1 VHYLKL
7 LIHAISCSAS
17 LPTKSLDVLLE
28 RCILKALFG
37 GKATTIMDPPSLLF
51 VNENLQSRHREPR
64 SKSSIQRHVQRYHAD
79 KSRRQKNAALKGKL
93 QKTQELLGWLER
105 DRPESLSLVVEQDE
119 CQKLCGKPKAHE
131 NKATNHESRVVL
143 NGSKSPSLLPSN
155 PLVGTKYTTSLP
167 GQYFG
172 SFAFTNVEYDE
183 MVHRS
188 IQYFTS
194 DWKPFAC
201 KCDVD
206 TPLFKW
212 PGKIDSAH
220 CSEHILSMN
229 EIVRRCLH
237 DKMHMYSLIAT
248 CARRIR
254 SVDKD
259 IVEHIDNAEMY
270 MARAINLLRNFLKET
285 PVIDEQVIIDI
296 YFLSTFEFYIKNY
309 NGAQIYLRIIKSM
322 VEILGGFRYM
332 GEYARRLCWNGDIS
346 VALEHPSQP
355 ILPPIWTPQPT
366 ITSAK
371 EQTVLEGTA
380 ALTDGMGSA
389 FQEHKDF
396 LSPELL
402 AIVAEICSNAKLLKS
417 TITTESHLDTQTVF
431 ERGTSL
437 LHRLLSCGPNSERR
451 DHLTLKED
459 CCRYALALWVWNIFI
474 RGAANV
480 GVDIDYAAS
489 TDVTDARQMRPII
502 ARQLKQTIFRACE
515 YANECVTDTTQYRLR
530 LWIIGVGISGA
541 EPGKARDWY
550 TDFFWRLANALQIRT
565 IEQVSNV
572 FRGYVYL
579 QEFECCNMKRLAD
592 LLSRQPYKDLRTA
605 PVLAHG

>member
-1 VHYLKL
+1 MHYVEHLTN
-7 LIHAISCSAS
+7 AISGSES
-17 LPTKSLDVLLE
+17 LPKKSLDVLLQ
-28 RCILKALFG
+28 RYILKALFG
-37 GKATTIMDPPSLLF
+37 GKATTTMDPPSLLF
-51 VNENLQSRHREPR
+51 VNENLQSRPREPR
-64 SKSSIQRHVQRYHAD
+64 SKSYIQRHVQRYHAD
-79 KSRRQKNAALKGKL
+79 KSRRQKNASLKGKL

-105 DRPESLSLVVEQDE
+105 DQPKSLSLVVEQDK
-119 CQKLCGKPKAHE
+119 CQKLCGRPKAHD
-131 NKATNHESRVVL
+131 NKATNHESRVAL
-143 NGSKSPSLLPSN
+143 DHPKSKLPLPSN
-155 PLVGTKYTTSLP
+155 RLVGTKYTTSLP

-206 TPLFKW
+206 TPLCKW
-212 PGKIDSAH
+212 PGKINSTH
-220 CSEHILSMN
+220 CPEHILSIN

-237 DKMHMYSLIAT
+237 DKMHMYALIAS
-248 CARRIR
+248 CAGRIR

-270 MARAINLLRNFLKET
+270 MARAINLLRNFLKES
-285 PVIDEQVIIDI
+285 PVIDEQVIIDV

-309 NGAQIYLRIIKSM
+309 SGAQIYLRIIKSM
-322 VEILGGFRYM
+322 VEVLGGFHYM

-355 ILPPIWTPQPT
+355 ILPPIWTPQP
-366 ITSAK
+366 IMTSRK
-371 EQTVLEGTA
+371 EQTVLDGTA
-380 ALTDGMGSA
+380 ALTDNMGSA
-389 FQEHKDF
+389 FQQHEDF

-402 AIVAEICSNAKLLKS
+402 AIVAEICSNAKLIQS
-417 TITTESHLDTQTVF
+417 ATTTEFHLNTQTIF
-431 ERGTSL
+431 ERGTAL
-437 LHRLLSCGPNSERR
+437 LHRLLACGPNSEARR
-451 DHLTLKED
+451 DAVALKED
-459 CCRYALALWVWNIFI
+459 CCRYAMALWVWNIFI

-480 GVDIDYAAS
+480 GIDIDYAAS
-489 TDVTDARQMRPII
+489 TDVTDARQMRPAI

-515 YANECVTDTTQYRLR
+515 IANECATDSTQYRLR

-550 TDFFWRLANALQIRT
+550 TDFFWQLANALQIST

-572 FRGYVYL
+572 FRGFLYL
-579 QEFECCNMKRLAD
+579 QEFECSNMKRLED
-592 LLSRQPYKDLRTA
+592 LLRRQPYKDPPTA
-605 PVLAHG
+605 PVIAH